1 MLKNIKYSRRLTRFI
16 AKRLRELDFESV
28 VDHRKKRGRRWEL
41 SVILKTVLIGVMS
54 GQRSLGELEQLSQE
68 LAFPIRKILGV
79 NRRIP
84 DTTARDILVKMDP
97 NSIRSILHKTVAVA
111 QRRKALMPTGLPF
124 GTAAMDGK
132 TTITNIKDDTYAQKL
147 TDYVGE
153 TPSYKIRTVTS
164 CLTSS
169 AAKVCI
175 DSNPIPANTNEK
187 GFFQKAVNDLLKVY
201 KTSFKMVTYDAGACS
216 EANGRFMEKKDLY
229 YCFGLKGDQPTLF
242 GQAQQLLESLDE
254 KTAQTEVETNESGK
268 RVVRRIWI
276 TSDMAG
282 FHNWNHLRTAL
293 RVQRLIY
300 DRKSGKL
307 ISEENR
313 YFISNAPTKVLS
325 AGQWLTVVRRHWAV
339 ENNCHWTYDGIFLE
353 DKRPWILEPNGMIV
367 VAILRRIAYN
377 LLALFRSVTQRSAE
391 KRKTPWKKLI
401 RELYLTI
408 LQITYDNL
416 KPKKRQTEYLATV

>member
-1 MLKNIKYSRRLTRFI
+1 
-16 AKRLRELDFESV
+16 
-28 VDHRKKRGRRWEL
+28 
-41 SVILKTVLIGVMS
+41 
-54 GQRSLGELEQLSQE
+54 
-68 LAFPIRKILGV
+68 LARP
-79 NRRIP
+79 
-84 DTTARDILVKMDP
+84 
-97 NSIRSILHKTVAVA
+97 
-111 QRRKALMPTGLPF
+111 
-124 GTAAMDGK
+124 
-132 TTITNIKDDTYAQKL
+132 
-147 TDYVGE
+147 
-153 TPSYKIRTVTS
+153 
-164 CLTSS
+164 
-169 AAKVCI
+169 
-175 DSNPIPANTNEK
+175 
-187 GFFQKAVNDLLKVY
+187 
-201 KTSFKMVTYDAGACS
+201 
-216 EANGRFMEKKDLY
+216 
-229 YCFGLKGDQPTLF
+229 LKGDQPTLF